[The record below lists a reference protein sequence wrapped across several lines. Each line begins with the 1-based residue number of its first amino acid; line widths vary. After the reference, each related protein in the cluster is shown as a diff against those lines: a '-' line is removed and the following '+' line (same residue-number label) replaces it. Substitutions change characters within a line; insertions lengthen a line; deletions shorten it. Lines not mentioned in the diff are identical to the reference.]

1 MGGSTSPGASGME
14 YEYLWDAVKRE
25 RPSRDL
31 VKNVK
36 SAPKGNGTLS
46 VQREGLAGG
55 SVGTY
60 F

>member
-1 MGGSTSPGASGME
+1 ME

-25 RPSRDL
+25 RPSRDA

-60 F
+60 L